1 MERNILY
8 EVQSNFSWKVMFLRK
23 RLRGQSKTIFE
34 IIRPAG
40 EISLEELK
48 DSTEINYNTIRSA
61 VIRMTDQGL
70 IERVGRGK
78 YQFKK
83 E

>member
-1 MERNILY
+1 MK
-8 EVQSNFSWKVMFLRK
+8 FKVMYLRRCYFLSK
-23 RLRGQSKTIFE
+23 RLRGQTKTIFE
-34 IIRPAG
+34 IIKQAG
-40 EISLEELK
+40 EISLKELK
-48 DSTEINYNTIRSA
+48 GSTEINYNTIRSA

-70 IERVGRGK
+70 IERVGYGK